1 MAVFDFTTPPVPDR
15 LYWDSSFL
23 VNIAFAAAKFHTQC
37 VAYYQRLKDEGVP
50 VLISNLTLD
59 ETWYIL
65 LKLETEQLHAPQ
77 TFWQVYREEP
87 DRLKPIL
94 RKLREFTK
102 RLEQLPHV
110 SFVGTEAGS
119 YQTALKTMERNL
131 LLPRDAY
138 HWSIMQDHEVSII
151 ATTDTDFM
159 RISDVTIYTCNE
171 KMLVA

>member
-87 DRLKPIL
+87 GRLKPIL

-138 HWSIMQDHEVSII
+138 HWSIMQDHEVPII
-151 ATTDTDFM
+151 ATTDMDFT

-171 KMLVA
+171 KMLAT